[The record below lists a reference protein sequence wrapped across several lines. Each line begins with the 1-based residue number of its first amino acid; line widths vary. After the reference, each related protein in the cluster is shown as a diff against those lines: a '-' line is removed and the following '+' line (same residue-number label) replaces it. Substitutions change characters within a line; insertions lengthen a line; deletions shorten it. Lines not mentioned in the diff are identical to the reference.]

1 MYFSQKRERKRRF
14 LKMIYKHW
22 KKAALALTALFW
34 ASCEESTSASAITV
48 SQEPGSSS
56 SETFTAG
63 SSETAASSSSE
74 NLANSSSSTGISSSS
89 PESGISSA
97 NKSESSSS
105 SDFEISVQ
113 PLYGVTIEKITC
125 TEDSTASPTPES
137 DSTTTY
143 KCEDGLTCVA
153 TETLRW
159 GSLPCST
166 METEDGLVEM
176 CPDYGVTAYPELNFS
191 CDDGK
196 VYSEAEFLSRYKAIF
211 KLHIRDNPQD
221 STIALYGVIQ
231 PNEN

>member
-1 MYFSQKRERKRRF
+1 
-14 LKMIYKHW
+14 MIYKHW

-34 ASCEESTSASAITV
+34 ASCDESSTSATAI
-48 SQEPGSSS
+48 SQEQENSSSSIEPLSTSSSSTENTGSQTETSSSSTETESSSTSISSSS
-56 SETFTAG
+56 SEA
-63 SSETAASSSSE
+63 
-74 NLANSSSSTGISSSS
+74 
-89 PESGISSA
+89 GISSA

-211 KLHIRDNPQD
+211 KLHIKDDLQD

-231 PNEN
+231 SNEN

>member
-1 MYFSQKRERKRRF
+1 
-14 LKMIYKHW
+14 MIYKHW

-34 ASCEESTSASAITV
+34 ASCEESTTSAIAV
-48 SQEPGSSS
+48 SQEQG
-56 SETFTAG
+56 
-63 SSETAASSSSE
+63 
-74 NLANSSSSTGISSSS
+74 NSSSSTENLTTSSSSTESAGSQTEISSSSTETESSSTGMSSSS
-89 PESGISSA
+89 PEAGISSA
-97 NKSESSSS
+97 NEPESSSS
-105 SDFEISVQ
+105 SDFEIGVQ

-196 VYSEAEFLSRYKAIF
+196 VYSEAEFLSRYKAKF

>member
-1 MYFSQKRERKRRF
+1 
-14 LKMIYKHW
+14 MIYKHW

-34 ASCEESTSASAITV
+34 ASCEESTTSAIAV
-48 SQEPGSSS
+48 SQEQGNSCSS
-56 SETFTAG
+56 T
-63 SSETAASSSSE
+63 E
-74 NLANSSSSTGISSSS
+74 NLTTSSSSTESAGSQTEISSSSTETESSSTGMSSSS
-89 PESGISSA
+89 PEAGISSA
-97 NKSESSSS
+97 NEPESSSS

-196 VYSEAEFLSRYKAIF
+196 VYSEAEFLSRYKAKF

>member
-1 MYFSQKRERKRRF
+1 
-14 LKMIYKHW
+14 MIYKHW

-34 ASCEESTSASAITV
+34 ASCEESTTSAIAV
-48 SQEPGSSS
+48 SQEQG
-56 SETFTAG
+56 
-63 SSETAASSSSE
+63 
-74 NLANSSSSTGISSSS
+74 NSSSSTENLTTSSSSTESAGSQTEISSSSTETESSSTGMSSSS
-89 PESGISSA
+89 PEAGISSA
-97 NKSESSSS
+97 NEPESSSS

>member
-1 MYFSQKRERKRRF
+1 M
-14 LKMIYKHW
+14 
-22 KKAALALTALFW
+22 
-34 ASCEESTSASAITV
+34 
-48 SQEPGSSS
+48 
-56 SETFTAG
+56 
-63 SSETAASSSSE
+63 
-74 NLANSSSSTGISSSS
+74 SSSS
-89 PESGISSA
+89 PEAGISSA
-97 NKSESSSS
+97 NEPESSSS